1 MKFIK
6 QPNPLTNEKNFMSR
20 LIFCRQLIKNKPLNL
35 LGMALPVEIERNY
48 VTNLSPASSAFF
60 FFFFGKQRIL

>member
-60 FFFFGKQRIL
+60 FFGKQRIL

>member
-6 QPNPLTNEKNFMSR
+6 QPNPITNKKNFMSR
-20 LIFCRQLIKNKPLNL
+20 LIFFVQLIKNKPLNL

-48 VTNLSPASSAFF
+48 VTNLSPASLAFLLYKGVLTKF
-60 FFFFGKQRIL
+60 